1 MRPPGS
7 FKIARRH
14 RLGHK
19 ARRVNPAVN
28 PGRHLPLSPLSDD
41 DRSQRVL
48 ESLRNEILEG
58 GEAGNLRIR
67 RVFRSPREIYRL
79 EFEIPER
86 EYQRTTLLDR
96 DALEELLEAD
106 EVRAIIGAA
115 ALEA

>member
-7 FKIARRH
+7 FKIAHRH
-14 RLGHK
+14 RFGRNSTH
-19 ARRVNPAVN
+19 ANPTT
-28 PGRHLPLSPLSDD
+28 PPSPYLPASDE

-58 GEAGNLRIR
+58 GEEGNLRIR

-79 EFEIPER
+79 ELELPQR
-86 EYQRTTLLDR
+86 DYQRTTLLDR

-106 EVRAIIGAA
+106 EVRAIVGAD
-115 ALEA
+115 ALGG